1 MSFLYEAPIFKEFGR
16 KTAMSD
22 PSLPRLMESALRE
35 ECQGYEKLLELSEEQ
50 IALLR
55 QDQPDID
62 RAAALMNQK
71 IQLAGELRVL
81 EERNAPLKERWARDY
96 TACPGEERR
105 AVAGMR
111 DRTVA
116 VIERLQALETET
128 IERLRECKAG
138 VGRQLRALQQA
149 RQAANAY
156 FVTERIPPRFID
168 KTQ

>member
-1 MSFLYEAPIFKEFGR
+1 MLSPNR
-16 KTAMSD
+16 TA
-22 PSLPRLMESALRE
+22 
-35 ECQGYEKLLELSEEQ
+35 
-50 IALLR
+50 
-55 QDQPDID
+55 
-62 RAAALMNQK
+62 
-71 IQLAGELRVL
+71 
-81 EERNAPLKERWARDY
+81 
-96 TACPGEERR
+96 RR

-128 IERLRECKAG
+128 IERLRECKAD